1 MTEIP
6 EHLLKRAA
14 EARSR
19 TAGGGGGDAESAA
32 PTATSAAPAPAP
44 APIAAAAVP
53 EEPATPDPVAPYVE
67 AGLGRKRVP
76 VWIIPVLLFLPIWA
90 IFYVGYLERPPAA
103 GGGLLAEGAEVYAT
117 SCAGCH
123 GGTGGGGAGHQL
135 NGGEVLLTFPSLATG
150 AAFDGVAHHLAW
162 VSNGT
167 AGTDALSPL
176 GYGDPA
182 RPGGGRV
189 PGGLAQ
195 MSGFGG
201 SLSTE
206 ELVAAVYYERF
217 THGGLDPA
225 AAETELLV
233 LEEVALLIDEEGLDL
248 GAGVAVEE
256 MQAIVDEAR
265 AIAGAGGESAAG

>member
-1 MTEIP
+1 VTEIP

-19 TAGGGGGDAESAA
+19 MTGGGDTAEATPAATAPAAA
-32 PTATSAAPAPAP
+32 PTPAAAAAPAVPDEPPAP
-44 APIAAAAVP
+44 
-53 EEPATPDPVAPYVE
+53 EPVAPYVE
-67 AGLGRKRVP
+67 AGLRRKRVP

-90 IFYVGYLERPPAA
+90 IFYVGYLERPPSE

-123 GGTGGGGAGHQL
+123 GGTGGGGTGHQL
-135 NGGEVLLTFPSLATG
+135 NGGEVLLTFPSAAAG
-150 AAFDGVAHHLAW
+150 GAFDGVAGHLAW

-167 AGTDALSPL
+167 AGTDALTPL

-201 SLSTE
+201 SLSAE
-206 ELVAAVYYERF
+206 ELVAVVYYERF
-217 THGGLDPA
+217 THGQLDGA
-225 AAETELLV
+225 TAETELLV
-233 LEEVALLIDEEGLDL
+233 LEEVVHLIDEAGLDL

-265 AIAGAGGESAAG
+265 AAAGAGGESAAG

>member
-19 TAGGGGGDAESAA
+19 MTGGGGGDTAEAA
-32 PTATSAAPAPAP
+32 PTATTPATTPTPAAAAAPAVPDEPPAP
-44 APIAAAAVP
+44 
-53 EEPATPDPVAPYVE
+53 EPVAPHVE
-67 AGLGRKRVP
+67 AGLRRKRVP

-90 IFYVGYLERPPAA
+90 IFYVGYLERPPTE
-103 GGGLLAEGAEVYAT
+103 GGGLLAEGAEVYAS

-123 GGTGGGGAGHQL
+123 GGTGGGGTGHQL
-135 NGGEVLLTFPSLATG
+135 NDGEVLLTFPSTAAG
-150 AAFDGVAHHLAW
+150 EAFDGIAHHLAW

-167 AGTDALSPL
+167 AVTDALTPL

-201 SLSTE
+201 SLSAE
-206 ELVAAVYYERF
+206 QLVAVVYYERY
-217 THGGLDPA
+217 THGHLDDA
-225 AAETELLV
+225 AGETELLV
-233 LEEVALLIDEEGLDL
+233 LEEVVHLIDEAGLDL
-248 GAGVAVEE
+248 GTGIAVEE
-256 MQAIVDEAR
+256 MQNIVDEAR
-265 AIAGAGGESAAG
+265 AAAGAGGESAAG